1 MTKPTIGFIGA
12 GNMAN
17 SLLGGMI
24 ARGIGVDRIWM
35 SDVDQALLD
44 ERARQYAVH
53 TTTNNEVVAHWADVL
68 ILAVKPQLMQQVCE
82 SLQHPLSDHESLVIS
97 VAAGIR
103 LDHLRTWLGGVPLVR
118 CMPNTPALVQ
128 AGTLG
133 LYAGDDVSADQRA
146 ITEEILG
153 GAGLTLWF
161 EEEKELDAVT
171 AVSGSGPAY
180 FFLMMEA
187 MIAAAQ
193 EQGLSARQARQL
205 VLQTARGASE
215 LALTSEDDP
224 DELRRKVSSPGGTT
238 AAGLEVLEEGG
249 YRELMSRAVEAARR
263 RAEELSQ

>member
-24 ARGIGVDRIWM
+24 SRGIGLDRIWM
-35 SDVDQALLD
+35 SDVDRELLD
-44 ERARQYAVH
+44 ERSRQYAVH
-53 TTTNNEVVAHWADVL
+53 TTTNNEEVARWADVL

-82 SLQHPLSDHESLVIS
+82 PLQQALADHESLIIS
-97 VAAGIR
+97 VAAGVPVE
-103 LDHLRTWLGGVPLVR
+103 HLRTWLGGPPLVR
-118 CMPNTPALVQ
+118 CMPNTPSLVQ

-133 LYAGDDVSADQRA
+133 LYAGSDVSADQQA

-153 GAGLTLWF
+153 GAGLVLWF

-187 MIAAAQ
+187 MIEAARA
-193 EQGLSARQARQL
+193 QGLSARQARQL

-215 LALTSEDDP
+215 LALTSEDHP
-224 DELRRKVSSPGGTT
+224 DELRRKVTSPGGTT
-238 AAGLEVLEEGG
+238 AAGLEVLEDGG
-249 YRELMSRAVEAARR
+249 YRELMDRAVEAARR